1 MVTDKKDFLDFI
13 QYNFGMYTDGNI
25 DEDDFLQA
33 VEEYMFGV
41 SKPRGYNLNGE
52 FIERQPNGPA
62 YHRRIKVVDEL
73 TDDYLKDLN

>member
-1 MVTDKKDFLDFI
+1 MVINRKDFLDFI
-13 QYNFGMYTDGNI
+13 QFNFGMYTDGNI

-52 FIERQPNGPA
+52 FIERQPN
-62 YHRRIKVVDEL
+62 KV
-73 TDDYLKDLN
+73 N

>member
-1 MVTDKKDFLDFI
+1 
-13 QYNFGMYTDGNI
+13 MYTDGNI

-52 FIERQPNGPA
+52 FIERQPANP
-62 YHRRIKVVDEL
+62 
-73 TDDYLKDLN
+73 LNTLPGFLGTEKGN